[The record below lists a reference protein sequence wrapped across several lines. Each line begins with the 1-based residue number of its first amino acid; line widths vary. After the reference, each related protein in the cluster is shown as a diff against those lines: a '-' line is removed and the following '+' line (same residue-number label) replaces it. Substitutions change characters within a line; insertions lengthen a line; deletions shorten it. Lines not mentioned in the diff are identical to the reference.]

1 LQTKSSG
8 QLDEE
13 GQRLTEAMNQAW
25 EKSQGL
31 RLDANKS
38 FRKSED
44 YQRQSMYLKN
54 SSATVNANYARAY
67 WEWLINQPADNA
79 IGRLGEDRA
88 IYMMNHQP
96 HIAMMYAER
105 FLSQQGLAPQKPTD
119 IPDDPKSYFKTA
131 YQNETGHRIV
141 QVDEK
146 NAHEK
151 MQSRL
156 PEKC

>member
-1 LQTKSSG
+1 
-8 QLDEE
+8 
-13 GQRLTEAMNQAW
+13 
-25 EKSQGL
+25 
-31 RLDANKS
+31 
-38 FRKSED
+38 
-44 YQRQSMYLKN
+44 
-54 SSATVNANYARAY
+54 
-67 WEWLINQPADNA
+67 
-79 IGRLGEDRA
+79 
-88 IYMMNHQP
+88 
-96 HIAMMYAER
+96 MMYAER